1 MIGAF
6 QFRLSLQ
13 ENLEEVPM
21 PSLIGKQAV
30 VVGAGMAGLTAARSL
45 ANFFERIIVLE
56 NDPLPK
62 EPRDRPGTPQC
73 RHIHVL
79 LAGGLK
85 ALSQLFPDFEENLS
99 QAGAVPVRMGYDYR
113 VERPGYDPFPKR
125 DLGILIYSMTRPLL
139 EFSVR
144 KRLGEYSNIEVRE
157 RWLAQEFIPTPDHAA
172 IAVVRCQNSDGTTE
186 TLPADLVIDSSGH
199 GRLTLALLQSIG
211 LPAPEETLIGID
223 MGYATALFDIP
234 ESVPPDWMGVFTL
247 PNYLRNNRG
256 GFLLPVEGNRWILT
270 LLGRYD
276 DKPPADWDAF
286 LMYTR
291 QVRTPTIYNA
301 IRHAKRSSEIVRF
314 GFKAS
319 RWRHFERLEKFPR
332 MLLPFGDT
340 ICRFNPM
347 YGQGMSVAALEAD
360 VLTGLLAVQSAQ
372 GNGLAT
378 LPSAFFAEAEK
389 LIETPWSMAAIPDFI
404 DSRTEGQRPADFEGT
419 IKFSAA
425 LLKLAAQDAAVH
437 KLFIEVQNL
446 LKPRSVFR
454 NPELVERV
462 QAVMAERQ
470 VAPN

>member
-1 MIGAF
+1 
-6 QFRLSLQ
+6 
-13 ENLEEVPM
+13 M

-30 VVGAGMAGLTAARSL
+30 VVGAGIAGLTAASSL
-45 ANFFERIIVLE
+45 ANFFERVIVLE
-56 NDPLPK
+56 NDSLPK
-62 EPRDRPGTPQC
+62 EPAHRPGTPQC

-85 ALSQLFPDFEENLS
+85 ALSRLFPHFEESLS
-99 QAGAVPVRMGYDYR
+99 EAGAVPVRMGYDYR

-125 DLGILIYSMTRPLL
+125 DLGILICSMTRPLL

-144 KRLGEYSNIEVRE
+144 KRLGECRNVEVRQ
-157 RWLAQEFIPTPDHAA
+157 RCLAQEFIPTPNHETIAA
-172 IAVVRCQNSDGTTE
+172 VRCQNSDGTTE

-211 LPAPEETLIGID
+211 LPAPEETVIGID

-234 ESVPPDWMGVFTL
+234 ESVPSDWMGVFTV
-247 PNYLRNNRG
+247 PNYPRNNRG

-276 DKPPADWDAF
+276 DKPPAEWDAF
-286 LMYTR
+286 LTYAR
-291 QVRTPTIYNA
+291 QLRTPTVYNA
-301 IRHAKRSSEIVRF
+301 IRQAKRSSEIAQF

-332 MLLPFGDT
+332 ALLPFGDA

-360 VLTGLLAVQSAQ
+360 VLTGLLTAQS
-372 GNGLAT
+372 GRSNGLAT
-378 LPSAFFAEAEK
+378 LASAFFGEAEK

-404 DSRTEGQRPADFEGT
+404 DSRTEGQRPADFEDA

-446 LKPRSVFR
+446 LRPRSVYR
-454 NPELVERV
+454 NPELAERV
-462 QAVMAERQ
+462 RAVMAERP
-470 VAPN
+470 VALN